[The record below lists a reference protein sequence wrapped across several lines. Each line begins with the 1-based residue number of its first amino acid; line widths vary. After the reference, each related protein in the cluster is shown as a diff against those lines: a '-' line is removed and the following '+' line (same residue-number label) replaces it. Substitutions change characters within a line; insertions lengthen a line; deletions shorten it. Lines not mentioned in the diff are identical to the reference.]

1 MKMAIIVGGANGIGS
16 AVARQLIKRDY
27 YLLILDKAVPSE
39 TELPK
44 DHYTYV
50 ECNLREPNEDLYKE
64 LAADPE
70 VEVLMITAGY
80 GRVADF
86 EYIHTAEIQNM
97 MQVNT
102 VSTIKIIRHFYER
115 IKSEAPFFTGIMG
128 SIAGLV
134 SSPAFSVYAAS
145 KAAICRFVESVNV
158 ELEVAG
164 VNNRI
169 LNVSPGTVKGT
180 KFHGADNNPE
190 LTEALSCQIT
200 DKLLSSC
207 ELFIPEYDEIYG
219 GVIERYKVDPHKYGV
234 ESYEYKKNAG
244 RIANKK
250 GVRIG
255 YLSGTFDLFHVGH
268 LNLIKKAKQY
278 CDYLIVGV
286 HPDASHKGKQTF
298 IPFEERMAVVGGC
311 KYVDRV
317 VACCREDSDAW
328 DRHHYDVLF
337 VGSDYKG
344 TERFRKY
351 EEYFADK
358 GVEIMYFDY
367 TQGTSSTQI
376 REKIVKDA
384 LADLN
389 TKKGEANS

>member
-1 MKMAIIVGGANGIGS
+1 MKKAIVVGGANGIGAS
-16 AVARQLIKRDY
+16 VARELISRGY
-27 YLLILDKAVPSE
+27 FCVILDKTAPQE
-39 TELPK
+39 KELPK
-44 DHYTYV
+44 TDSYKYIR
-50 ECNLREPNEDLYKE
+50 CNLLEPNEMLYSE
-64 LAADPE
+64 LAADFE
-70 VEVLMITAGY
+70 AEVLMITAGY
-80 GRVADF
+80 GRAADF
-86 EYIHTAEIQNM
+86 ECLHIAEIQNM
-97 MQVNT
+97 MQVNA

-115 IKSEAPFFTGIMG
+115 IKSDKAFYTGVMG

-145 KAAICRFVESVNV
+145 KASICRFVESVNI
-158 ELEVAG
+158 ELELSG
-164 VNNRI
+164 VKNRI

-180 KFHGADNNPE
+180 KFHGTENVPE
-190 LTEALSCQIT
+190 LTNALGSEIT
-200 DKLLSSC
+200 NRLLSS
-207 ELFIPEYDEIYG
+207 ETLFIPEYDEIYK
-219 GVIERYKVDPHKYGV
+219 GVIERYTADPHKFGK
-234 ESYEYKKNAG
+234 ESYEYKRSAG
-244 RIANKK
+244 RIVNKK
-250 GVRIG
+250 GVKIG

-268 LNLIKKAKQY
+268 LNLLRRAKEH

-286 HPDASHKGKQTF
+286 HPNANHKAKKTF

-317 VACCREDSDAW
+317 VESCLEDSDAW
-328 DRHHYDVLF
+328 DRHHFDILF

-376 REKIVKDA
+376 REKIIKETLDE
-384 LADLN
+384 LD
-389 TKKGEANS
+389 KKGEK